1 MPCDMSET
9 IDLLK
14 EIDKVVKEDSS
25 KLNYPYQTHQEDHI
39 EGECPI
45 ILALL
50 IFIIIATIGLTVFI
64 VNQI

>member
-9 IDLLK
+9 IRLLN
-14 EIDKVVKEDSS
+14 EIDKVVKKDSS
-25 KLNYPYQTHQEDHI
+25 KLNHPYQTHQEDHI